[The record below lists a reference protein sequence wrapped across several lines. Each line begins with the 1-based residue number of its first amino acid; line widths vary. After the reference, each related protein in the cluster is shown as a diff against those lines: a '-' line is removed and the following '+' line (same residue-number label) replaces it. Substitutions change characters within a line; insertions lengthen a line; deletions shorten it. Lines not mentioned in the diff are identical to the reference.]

1 MGLEE
6 SVDEAGDVFITEVYI
21 TSAGVKECQAL
32 LNFASIISFFI
43 YRLNLADV
51 RNYYTKELPKYKSSI
66 LNSERQNQRNY
77 RRVAHADC

>member
-32 LNFASIISFFI
+32 LSILRRLLKIFI
-43 YRLNLADV
+43 YRNSALRLADV
-51 RNYYTKELPKYKSSI
+51 RN
-66 LNSERQNQRNY
+66 
-77 RRVAHADC
+77 